1 MPAFPGRPRPFYGW
15 TIALA
20 AAAIAFSSG
29 PGQSYVFS
37 VFLDPIIEE
46 TGLSRTAVSA
56 LYAVGSGISAV
67 MVSVV
72 SRLADRHGP
81 RRMLLIVAIALGG
94 ACLFM
99 ASSQGFIMFCI
110 GFAAL
115 RALGQGSLPINGTL
129 MVAQWF
135 VRFRG
140 RAVAV
145 MGLGFAASTAVLPP
159 VSAALIEGVGWRG
172 AYAVLGVM
180 VWALLIPIA
189 LFVVRDRPED
199 IGLLPDGDPSSRPG
213 VAPAPYVRP
222 TDKDERRVFSSP
234 AFWAIALPLA
244 VSPFAITALVFH
256 QVGIFAEQ
264 GQGADAAARA
274 FVPYA
279 LASTPTVIAAGFLVD
294 RFGPRPVFVMAM
306 ALLLATLSFAQFIS
320 SPATVIIYGAM
331 MGMSGGMSQIVGGV
345 MWAHVYG
352 RERLGRIQGSGTTIG
367 VAGAALGPLPLAGIQ
382 QVTGSFESGIWLMT
396 ILPVAAA
403 AMILLV
409 RPKVKHLAP
418 AVSCENGTQSSVP
431 SSEAAETY

>member
-1 MPAFPGRPRPFYGW
+1 VPAPATLESLIPDLRLPALPGRPRPFYGW
-15 TIALA
+15 TIAIA
-20 AAAIAFSSG
+20 AAVIAFSSG

-37 VFLDPIIEE
+37 VFLEPIIDE
-46 TGLSRTAVSA
+46 TGLTRTAVSA

-81 RRMLLIVAIALGG
+81 RRMLLFVAIALGG
-94 ACLFM
+94 ACLFI

-110 GFAAL
+110 AFAAL

-145 MGLGFAASTAVLPP
+145 MGLGFAASTAILPP
-159 VSAALIEGVGWRG
+159 LSAALIDGLGWRG
-172 AYAVLGVM
+172 AYVVLGII

-189 LFVVRDRPED
+189 LFVVRNRPED
-199 IGLLPDGDPSSRPG
+199 MGLLPDGDPSHRALG
-213 VAPAPYVRP
+213 TAAPP
-222 TDKDERRVFSSP
+222 TPPPVKDERRVFTSLT
-234 AFWAIALPLA
+234 FWAIALPLA
-244 VSPFAITALVFH
+244 VSPFALTAMVFH
-256 QVGIFAEQ
+256 QTGIFAEQ
-264 GQGADAAARA
+264 GLGADAAARA

-279 LASTPTVIAAGFLVD
+279 IASTPTVIAAGFMVD

-306 ALLLATLSFAQFIS
+306 ALLLSTLLFAQVIS
-320 SPATVIIYGAM
+320 SPATVVIYGAM
-331 MGMSGGMSQIVGGV
+331 MGVSGGMSQIVGGV

-367 VAGAALGPLPLAGIQ
+367 VAGAALGPLPLAAFQ
-382 QVTGSFESGIWLMT
+382 QFTDSFGPGIWAMT
-396 ILPVAAA
+396 ALPVFAALT
-403 AMILLV
+403 IGLV
-409 RPKVKHLAP
+409 RPKVKHL
-418 AVSCENGTQSSVP
+418 GH
-431 SSEAAETY
+431 